1 MPEIRITPLRFPV
14 FRSSF
19 NAPPRSTEIKL
30 IPGKLK
36 FRHSDRN
43 HALIPD
49 TDSVKTK
56 NGSRRFPEE
65 ASCAS
70 IRKPNRKNAG
80 VSQRFRRKRLSS
92 WRTRCSIRFRTALS
106 G

>member
-1 MPEIRITPLRFPV
+1 MPEIRINPLRFPV

-56 NGSRRFPEE
+56 NGSRRFPKET
-65 ASCAS
+65 SC
-70 IRKPNRKNAG
+70 
-80 VSQRFRRKRLSS
+80 VFM
-92 WRTRCSIRFRTALS
+92 
-106 G
+106 